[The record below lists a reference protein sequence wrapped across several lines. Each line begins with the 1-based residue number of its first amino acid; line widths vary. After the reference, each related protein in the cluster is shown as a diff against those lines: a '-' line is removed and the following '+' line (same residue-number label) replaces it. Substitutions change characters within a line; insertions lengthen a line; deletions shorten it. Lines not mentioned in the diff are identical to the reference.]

1 MEPSCDL
8 VPELGSAEDLVIP
21 QSRLSDSMPV
31 SPPQKTKWADIKNLE
46 RRIHKCWPRLGNTK
60 EATPT
65 PFDGDF
71 LVTPGILFPAI
82 FAAFPLPS
90 PFKIGQLIWSIKLV

>member
-8 VPELGSAEDLVIP
+8 VPELGLAEDLVIP
-21 QSRLSDSMPV
+21 QSRLSDSMPG
-31 SPPQKTKWADIKNLE
+31 SLPQKTKWADIKNLE
-46 RRIHKCWPRLGNTK
+46 RRIHKCWPQLGNTK

-65 PFDGDF
+65 PFDGSF